1 MAPSGPSSALQVML
15 KKKLKL
21 RRVAGHKHLG
31 EGTRAHASSN
41 AKLSL
46 SSAYCFFHPHA
57 LHRGI
62 KNEAQS
68 LGGRMKGEGDMV
80 NLEWN
85 QKYTNTSNETC
96 TNLSGSSSR
105 MLIRTIS
112 DMIIKNLI
120 WRLFFSLLSPVILK
134 MNLGN
139 NRCHLF

>member
-21 RRVAGHKHLG
+21 KRVAGHKHLG

-46 SSAYCFFHPHA
+46 SSAYCLFHPHA